1 MVPMVEMTDAAR
13 TVMGPDHPAGAR
25 VIIIGRRIIGRP
37 IEAAVEMMPVSVTA
51 VAAAVERDTATMET
65 AAMKATTVEATAAVE
80 PASMSAA
87 AAMTTSP
94 MSSTPMTASATDL
107 RRQCIG
113 RVLRRGCGSR
123 IDQRHRRRALTRY
136 DCQHQHRGSS
146 KAPAANTA
154 APTIQNFH
162 HVRGLPEWATKA
174 KATQWP
180 TPGAFICD
188 RPQLEPSEDDV
199 NAP

>member
-1 MVPMVEMTDAAR
+1 VKT
-13 TVMGPDHPAGAR
+13 T
-25 VIIIGRRIIGRP
+25 
-37 IEAAVEMMPVSVTA
+37 
-51 VAAAVERDTATMET
+51 AAA
-65 AAMKATTVEATAAVE
+65 
-80 PASMSAA
+80 
-87 AAMTTSP
+87 
-94 MSSTPMTASATDL
+94 MSSTPMTSTPMTSSAMDF

-113 RVLRRGCGSR
+113 CVLRRGCGSR

-136 DCQHQHRGSS
+136 DCQHQHRGSR